1 MNFRTIAAFIA
12 FFIASASA
20 QYYSPYAG
28 YAGSAYAGYLG
39 AGYAGYYPGAYSGY
53 YAGAF
58 ATIAALI
65 AFFIASASAQYYS
78 PYAGYAGY
86 LGAGYAGYYPGA
98 YSSYYAGAFAS
109 PYFGYGS
116 NQAQNKVA
124 NAPSNLKLTNNIA

>member
-58 ATIAALI
+58 A
-65 AFFIASASAQYYS
+65 
-78 PYAGYAGY
+78 
-86 LGAGYAGYYPGA
+86 
-98 YSSYYAGAFAS
+98 S